1 MNMSAAERC
10 VAIGRVRLRELEI
23 ARPGD
28 SAPMISDPIDNQI
41 MDFVKEVMP
50 SGAYL
55 MGFNDYAGK
64 LFIASEANINVALKE
79 VRALRAKAKTELQK
93 KILDSM
99 ETSIMFDEPQPV
111 LDDIVGTIF
120 AHLAKEGINDAHMLS
135 LLDYAMKDV
144 DACKAR
150 YSKREIPIAVK
161 ALALYRLDGVLD
173 ILDTVKGE
181 SKSPQVKEACTTLK
195 GKVSDYVKLFELEG
209 WGKGE
214 FPNVERIFKK
224 EGFDLGRQKFYPRAL
239 KKGFDYGEAPE
250 QLEAKAIRW
259 IDEELPKFRRV
270 TQILAKQFKC
280 KPAPEEVEAK
290 IIERN
295 ALDPKKLVA
304 LTIGIRKVIQKL
316 VNEDVTRINP
326 KYETRV
332 IETPSYL
339 TGTMPTG
346 AAQFFDTYTRKPFQV
361 FFQTTD
367 PKRDPDRSVAAL
379 INLLVHEE
387 YGHCVH
393 HSNSA
398 LEFVGQ
404 LPTLQIMP
412 APLTNAPITE
422 GLSFNRELEFFD
434 VSRGLETNKRLT
446 PTEKAY
452 VKLLDK
458 YGGLKQINLEL
469 EFMTR
474 RWRITRFL
482 RVVGDV
488 WVNTG
493 KKTLLEF
500 VDWAHEYTGVPR
512 SSVYFQLFPAHDGG
526 FPGYATS
533 YAVVG
538 QEIREI
544 ERKIKDPK
552 KRVKFST
559 YLCSIGFP
567 PRSMYGKM
575 LKSYAAK
582 LK

>member
-1 MNMSAAERC
+1 M
-10 VAIGRVRLRELEI
+10 IGFSGRELEI
-23 ARPGD
+23 TRLPAQER
-28 SAPMISDPIDNQI
+28 MISDPLDNQI
-41 MDFVKEVMP
+41 MDFVKEVSP

-64 LFIASEANINVALKE
+64 LFVASEANIAAALKK
-79 VRALRAKAKTELQK
+79 VRSLRAKAKTELQK
-93 KILDSM
+93 KVLDAIETAIL
-99 ETSIMFDEPQPV
+99 FDEPQPV

-120 AHLAKEGINDAHMLS
+120 AHLAKEGVNDKHMLS
-135 LLDYAMKDV
+135 LLDYAIKDV
-144 DACKAR
+144 DACRAR
-150 YSKREIPIAVK
+150 YSNREIPVAVK
-161 ALALYRLDGVLD
+161 ALTLYRLDGVLE
-173 ILDTVKGE
+173 ILDTVKSE
-181 SKSPQVKEACTTLK
+181 SKSSKVREKCETLK
-195 GKVSDYVKLFELEG
+195 ANVSDYVKLFELKG

-214 FPNVERIFKK
+214 FPNVERIFRK
-224 EGFDLGRQKFYPRAL
+224 EGFDLARQRFYPIAL
-239 KKGFDYGEAPE
+239 KNGFDYAETPD
-250 QLEAKAIRW
+250 QLERKAIGW
-259 IDEELPKFRRV
+259 IDEELPKFRKV
-270 TQILAKQFKC
+270 TGILAKQFGC
-280 KPAPEEVEAK
+280 KATPEEVEAK

-304 LTIGIRKVIQKL
+304 LTLGVRRVIQKL
-316 VNEDVTRINP
+316 VNEDVAGINP
-326 KYETRV
+326 KYNTRV
-332 IETPSYL
+332 IETPPYL

-346 AAQFFDTYTRKPFQV
+346 AAQFFDTYTKKPFQV

-379 INLLVHEE
+379 IDLLVHEE

-398 LEFVGQ
+398 LEYVEK
-404 LPTLQIMP
+404 LPLLQVM
-412 APLTNAPITE
+412 AAALTSAPITE
-422 GLSFNRELEFFD
+422 GLSFNRELEFFE
-434 VSRGLETNKRLT
+434 VSKGLETKKKLT
-446 PTEKAY
+446 RAESAY
-452 VKLLDK
+452 AKLMEK

-474 RWRITRFL
+474 RWRIVRFL

-500 VDWAHEYTGVPR
+500 VDWGHEYTGVPR
-512 SSVYFQLFPAHDGG
+512 SSVYFQLFPAHEGG

-544 ERKIKDPK
+544 ESKIRDPK
-552 KRVKFST
+552 DRVKFST

-567 PRSMYGKM
+567 PRSIYTRT
-575 LKSYAAK
+575 LKAYAKK

>member
-1 MNMSAAERC
+1 M
-10 VAIGRVRLRELEI
+10 VPRELEI
-23 ARPGD
+23 SHPWPFA
-28 SAPMISDPIDNQI
+28 AVISDPLDDQIIDI
-41 MDFVKEVMP
+41 MKEVSP

-64 LFIASEANINVALKE
+64 LFVASQANIDAALKK
-79 VRALRAKAKTELQK
+79 VRTLRSRVSTELQRK
-93 KILDSM
+93 VLDAM
-99 ETSIMFDEPQPV
+99 ETTILFDEPQPV

-135 LLDYAMKDV
+135 LLEYAVKDV
-144 DACKAR
+144 KACRAR
-150 YSKREIPIAVK
+150 YSKKAIPVAVK
-161 ALALYRLDGVLD
+161 ALTLYRLDGVLE
-173 ILDTVKGE
+173 ILEIVKRESRSSKVKKACDALKETVE
-181 SKSPQVKEACTTLK
+181 
-195 GKVSDYVKLFELEG
+195 DYVKLFELQG

-214 FPNVERIFKK
+214 FPNVERIFKEK
-224 EGFDLGRQKFYPRAL
+224 GFDLGRRKFYPVAL
-239 KKGFDYGEAPE
+239 RKGFDYQETPE
-250 QLEAKAIRW
+250 ELEKMAVGW
-259 IDEELPKFRRV
+259 IDEELPKFKEV
-270 TQILAKQFKC
+270 TERLAGQFRC
-280 KPAPEEVEAK
+280 DPTPEEVESK

-295 ALDPKKLVA
+295 ALDPRRLVEVT
-304 LTIGIRKVIQKL
+304 LGIRRVAQRL
-316 VNEDVTRINP
+316 VNQDVAGINS
-326 KYETRV
+326 KYDTRV
-332 IETPSYL
+332 METPPYL
-339 TGTMPTG
+339 SGTLPTG
-346 AAQFFDTYTRKPFQV
+346 AAQFFDTYTKKPFQV

-367 PKRDPDRSVAAL
+367 PKRDPDRSVPAL

-398 LEFVGQ
+398 HEFVGELPRLQ
-404 LPTLQIMP
+404 LMAT
-412 APLTNAPITE
+412 ALTGAPISE
-422 GLSFNRELEFFD
+422 GLSFNRELEFFEI
-434 VSRGLETNKRLT
+434 SKGLETKKRLSKA
-446 PTEKAY
+446 EKDY
-452 VKLLDK
+452 VKLMEK

-493 KKTLLEF
+493 KKTLLQF

-512 SSVYFQLFPAHDGG
+512 SSVYFQLFPAHEGS

-538 QEIREI
+538 QEIRDI
-544 ERKIKDPK
+544 ERKIGDPK

-567 PRSMYGKM
+567 PRSMYRKM
-575 LKSYAAK
+575 LRAYAAE
-582 LK
+582 L

>member
-1 MNMSAAERC
+1 
-10 VAIGRVRLRELEI
+10 L
-23 ARPGD
+23 AR
-28 SAPMISDPIDNQI
+28 MISDSLDGQI

-55 MGFNDYAGK
+55 MGFDDYAGK
-64 LFIASEANINVALKE
+64 LFIASEANINAALKK
-79 VRALRAKAKTELQK
+79 VRALKAKAKTELQR
-93 KILDSM
+93 KILVSI

-120 AHLAKEGINDAHMLS
+120 AHLAKEGIDDAHMLS
-135 LLDYAMKDV
+135 LLDCAMKDV

-150 YSKREIPIAVK
+150 FSTKEIPVAVK
-161 ALALYRLDGVLD
+161 ALTLYRLDGVLD
-173 ILDTVKGE
+173 VLETVKGE
-181 SKSPQVKEACTTLK
+181 SKSAKVKEACEALK
-195 GKVSDYVKLFELEG
+195 RKVSDYVKLFELEG

-214 FPNVERIFKK
+214 FPNVERIFKE
-224 EGFDLGRQKFYPRAL
+224 EGFDLEREKFYPRAL
-239 KKGFDYGEAPE
+239 KDGFDYVETPKR
-250 QLEAKAIRW
+250 LEAKAIGW

-270 TQILAKQFKC
+270 TQTLAKRFEC
-280 KPAPEEVEAK
+280 KPTPEEVEAK

-304 LTIGIRKVIQKL
+304 LTIGIRRVIQKL
-316 VNEDVTRINP
+316 VNEDVASINP
-326 KYETRV
+326 KYDTRV

-346 AAQFFDTYTRKPFQV
+346 AAQFFDTFTKKPFQV

-398 LEFVGQ
+398 LEFMGE
-404 LPTLQIMP
+404 LPILQIMA
-412 APLTNAPITE
+412 APLTNGPITE
-422 GLSFNRELEFFD
+422 GLSFNRELEFFE
-434 VSRGLETNKRLT
+434 VSKALETKKRLT
-446 PTEKAY
+446 PNEKAY
-452 VKLLDK
+452 VKLLEK

-474 RWRITRFL
+474 RWRIVRFL

-488 WVNTG
+488 WINTG

-500 VDWAHEYTGVPR
+500 VDWGHEHTGVPR
-512 SSVYFQLFPAHDGG
+512 SSVYFQLFPAHEGM
-526 FPGYATS
+526 FPGYATC

-538 QEIREI
+538 QEIRGI
-544 ERKIKDPK
+544 ERKFRDHRKM
-552 KRVKFST
+552 VNFST

-567 PRSMYGKM
+567 PRSIYSKM
-575 LKSYAAK
+575 LRNYAAR